1 MGDRDHSAGSATSF
15 AQSARIRRLF
25 NAARRRH
32 GARGGTADRLAA
44 AAERQLVIAAKH
56 GGDAERAA
64 LVQVCT
70 PLIASLAST
79 YHGRKEIDGDEL
91 MQAGVVGLL
100 RALERF
106 DPELGAPFWIYA
118 SWWVRQAMQRLVAE
132 LGGPVVLSDS
142 ALRKLAR
149 IHDARTEILQR
160 ERRES
165 RIADIASITG
175 ISPTHVES
183 LLAAVRHPRALEEP
197 VRNDGQAGATF
208 EEMLHDPSAS
218 EAFERIPSRVDAD
231 ELPRRLRVLDE
242 RERTII
248 RARFGLGRPER
259 TRLELGEKLG
269 LTAERIRQIEVE
281 SLRKLRHAL

>member
-15 AQSARIRRLF
+15 AQSARIHRLF
-25 NAARRRH
+25 NAARRRR
-32 GARGGTADRLAA
+32 GARSGTADRLAA

-64 LVQVCT
+64 FVQVCT
-70 PLIASLAST
+70 PLIASLASM

-91 MQAGVVGLL
+91 MQEGVVGLL

-106 DPELGAPFWIYA
+106 DPELGAPFWMYA

-132 LGGPVVLSDS
+132 LGGPIVLSDS

-149 IHDARTEILQR
+149 INDARTEILQR

-165 RIADIASITG
+165 RTADVARITG
-175 ISPTHVES
+175 ISPTQVDS
-183 LLAAVRHPRALEEP
+183 LLAADRHPRALEEP

-218 EAFERIPSRVDAD
+218 EAFERIPSRIDAD
-231 ELPRRLRVLDE
+231 ELPRRLCVLDE